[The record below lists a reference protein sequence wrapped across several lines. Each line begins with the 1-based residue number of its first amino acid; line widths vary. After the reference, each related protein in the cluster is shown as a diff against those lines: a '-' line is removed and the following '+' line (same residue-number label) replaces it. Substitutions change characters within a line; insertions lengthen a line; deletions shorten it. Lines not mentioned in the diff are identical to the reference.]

1 MVRYRI
7 THTTKYA
14 FSKTVSLCKGEAH
27 LTPRNFPNQH
37 CEFHQLV
44 IRPLAEVT
52 RPRQDGFG
60 NQVSYFEVH
69 EPHLGLEVTGI
80 SVVRVGPSVE
90 IGNPRFPPEAGG
102 TSYSLEEIE
111 IECSTPWEEVRSRL
125 EETHSKEVSEARQ
138 FVSDSTRVT
147 TNADLADYAGDSFRR
162 DRPILDAA
170 HHLMG
175 RIYKDFVYD
184 PGSSAATTSLKEV
197 IKQRR
202 GVCQDF
208 AHIAIG
214 CLRSLGLA
222 ARYVSG
228 YLDTAALRGAGHRIA
243 SDASHAWFSLYEPEV
258 GWVAFDPTNGRM
270 PADGYITTAWG
281 RDYDDVAPL
290 KGTFTGGGTHRMEVA
305 VDVARIQSG
314 SSHKAI

>member
-7 THTTKYA
+7 AHTTKYA
-14 FSKTVSLCKGEAH
+14 FNETVSLCKGEAH
-27 LTPRNFPNQH
+27 LTPRNFPHQH

-44 IRPLAEVT
+44 IRPLAEVM
-52 RPRQDGFG
+52 RQWQDRFG

-69 EPHLGLEVTGI
+69 EPHLGLDVTGI

-90 IGNPRFPPEAGG
+90 VGNPHFPPEGDS
-102 TSYSLEEIE
+102 TSYALEKIE
-111 IECSTPWEEVRSRL
+111 IECSTPWEKVRSRL
-125 EETHSKEVSEARQ
+125 VETQSKEVSEARQ
-138 FVSDSTRVT
+138 FVSDSTCVT
-147 TNADLADYAGDSFRR
+147 TSTDLADYAGVSFRR

-170 HHLMG
+170 HHLMR
-175 RIYKDFVYD
+175 RIYEDFAYD
-184 PGSSAATTSLKEV
+184 PGSKTVTTSLKEV
-197 IKQRR
+197 IKQGR

-208 AHIAIG
+208 AHVAIG

-228 YLDTAALRGAGHRIA
+228 YLDTAALRGAEHRIA
-243 SDASHAWFSLYEPEV
+243 SDASHAWFSVYEPEV

-270 PADGYITTAWG
+270 PADGYVTTAWG

-290 KGTFTGGGTHRMEVA
+290 KGTFTGGGTHTMEVA
-305 VDVARIQSG
+305 VDVARM
-314 SSHKAI
+314 